1 MQHVDD
7 AWAQLESSL
16 DSGEKQLTCLQTL
29 LLPSLQAASKL
40 EAWMDGITQTV
51 NADSS
56 LQPKSADDVE
66 QLHKKFK
73 V

>member
-1 MQHVDD
+1 MQHVDNV
-7 AWAQLESSL
+7 WAQLESAL
-16 DSGEKQLTCLQTL
+16 DISEKQLTCTQTL

-51 NADSS
+51 NSDSS
-56 LQPKSADDVE
+56 LQPQSADDVE
-66 QLHKKFK
+66 KLHNKFK